1 MFHYN
6 RVRTEFTNKTQI
18 WIQTQDQ
25 RTMTHIGET
34 LGPLLQSSDNIGSYA
49 ACLHAQIYDMRMRA
63 RNQHTQDHHSK
74 NARNKACYWSHYH
87 TGYVNKKVYNMD
99 HRRNTFNH

>member
-6 RVRTEFTNKTQI
+6 CVRTEFTNETQI

-25 RTMTHIGET
+25 RTMTHIGGT

-63 RNQHTQDHHSK
+63 RNQHIQPQEHYSK
-74 NARNKACYWSHYH
+74 KARNKACCWNYYRK
-87 TGYVNKKVYNMD
+87 TGYINRKLYNMD
-99 HRRNTFNH
+99 HR